1 MRRDATGAWL
11 LTLAM
16 VATPSIAAAD
26 AVTDWD
32 KVACDIVGASKA
44 PTPLG
49 VSTIAITQTA
59 VYEAVNRITRRFP
72 GAGGDQPSGASVE
85 AAVAAANRAA
95 LSALVADQKPAIEAA
110 YLKAIASVADDDA
123 KSAGIAIGERAAA
136 EILSQHAEDGSAA
149 SESYRPVTAAGV
161 YVPTTIPVAS
171 QWLQRKPWLMES
183 AAQFRPG
190 PPPALDSAV
199 WARDYN
205 EVKAL
210 GARNGSSRS
219 AEQTEIAR
227 FWEATKPSI
236 YHGVV
241 RSIAERPG
249 REITRNARLLAAVA
263 QGMDDALIAVFDAKY
278 HYNFWRP
285 ITAIRNGDQDG
296 SEATARDA
304 AWLPLIETPMHPEYP
319 CAHCILAATV
329 GTVIEADV
337 GEDPLPE
344 LSTTSYLLEGVTR
357 RWTSTADFIQE
368 VSNGRI
374 YDGVHYRNSTEV
386 GAAMGRKVGGLAAR
400 AFFGAQG
407 Q

>member
-11 LTLAM
+11 LTLAF
-16 VATPSIAAAD
+16 AAAAPIAAAD

-32 KVACDIVGASKA
+32 KIACDIVGASKA

-49 VSTIAITQTA
+49 VRTIAITQTA

-72 GAGGDQPSGASVE
+72 GAAEDQPPGASVE
-85 AAVAAANRAA
+85 TAIAAANRAA
-95 LSALVADQKPAIEAA
+95 LSALVPDQIPAIEAA
-110 YLKAIASVADDDA
+110 YLKAVNAVADGDA
-123 KSAGIAIGERAAA
+123 KSAGIAIGERAAT
-136 EILSQHAEDGSAA
+136 EILAKRAEDRSAA
-149 SESYRPVTAAGV
+149 SESYRPVTAVGV

-171 QWLQRKPWLMES
+171 QWPQRKPWLLAS

-190 PPPALDSAV
+190 PPPALNSAV
-199 WARDYN
+199 WARDFN

-210 GARNGSSRS
+210 GARNGSSRT

-241 RSIAERPG
+241 RAVADRPG

-263 QGMDDALIAVFDAKY
+263 QGMDDALLAVFDAKY

-304 AWLPLIETPMHPEYP
+304 AWLPFIETPMHPEYP

-329 GTVIEADV
+329 GTVIGADT
-337 GEDPLPE
+337 GEDPLPD

-386 GAAMGRKVGGLAAR
+386 GAAMGRKVGTLVAN

>member
-1 MRRDATGAWL
+1 MRRE
-11 LTLAM
+11 AM
-16 VATPSIAAAD
+16 VAGLLALSLAAASPVSAAD

-32 KVACDIVGASKA
+32 KVACDIVGASKSA
-44 PTPLG
+44 TPLN
-49 VSTIAITQTA
+49 VRAIAITQTA
-59 VYEAVNRITRRFP
+59 VYEAVNRITHRYP
-72 GAGGDQPSGASVE
+72 EAGSDQPLAASVE

-95 LSALVADQKPAIEAA
+95 LSALVPEQAAAIEAA
-110 YLKAIASVADDDA
+110 YLKAVGAVVDGDA
-123 KSAGIAIGERAAA
+123 KDAGVAIGERAATEVLA
-136 EILSQHAEDGSAA
+136 RRADDGSAA
-149 SESYRPVTAAGV
+149 SESYRPVTAVGA

-171 QWLQRKPWLMES
+171 QWPQRKPWLMAS
-183 AAQFRPG
+183 TSQFRPG

-210 GARNGSSRS
+210 GARNGSTRTE
-219 AEQTEIAR
+219 EQTQVAR

-236 YHGVV
+236 YHGLV
-241 RSIAERPG
+241 RAVADRPG
-249 REITRNARLLAAVA
+249 RDITRNARLLAAVA
-263 QGMDDALIAVFDAKY
+263 QGMDDALLAVFDAKY

-296 SEATARDA
+296 NEATARDA
-304 AWLPLIETPMHPEYP
+304 AWTPFIETPMHPEYP

-329 GTVIEADV
+329 GTVIGADA

-368 VSNGRI
+368 VSDGRI

-386 GAAMGRKVGGLAAR
+386 GAAMGRKVGALAAS
-400 AFFGAQG
+400 AFFGAQEK
-407 Q
+407 

>member
-1 MRRDATGAWL
+1 MRRKATRAWL
-11 LTLAM
+11 LALALT
-16 VATPSIAAAD
+16 AAPPIAAAD

-32 KVACDIVGASKA
+32 KIACDIVGAGKA

-49 VSTIAITQTA
+49 VRTIAITQTA

-72 GAGGDQPSGASVE
+72 GAAGDQPPDASVD
-85 AAVAAANRAA
+85 AAVAAASRAT
-95 LSALVADQKPAIEAA
+95 LSALVPDQKPAIEAA
-110 YLKAIASVADDDA
+110 YLKAIDSVADGDA
-123 KSAGIAIGERAAA
+123 KGAGIAIGERAAA
-136 EILSQHAEDGSAA
+136 EMLAKRADDGSTAG
-149 SESYRPVTAAGV
+149 ESYRPATAAGA
-161 YVPTTIPVAS
+161 YAPTTIPVAS
-171 QWLQRKPWLMES
+171 QWPRRKPWLMAS

-190 PPPALDSAV
+190 PPPALDSA
-199 WARDYN
+199 RS
-205 EVKAL
+205 
-210 GARNGSSRS
+210 GSSRTG
-219 AEQTEIAR
+219 EQTEIAR
-227 FWEATKPSI
+227 FWEATMPSI

-241 RSIAERPG
+241 RGVADQPG

-285 ITAIRNGDQDG
+285 VTAIRNGDRDG
-296 SEATARDA
+296 SDATSRDA

-329 GTVIEADV
+329 ATVLEADA
-337 GEDPLPE
+337 GEDPLPG

-357 RWTSTADFIQE
+357 RWTSTQDFVEE

-386 GAAMGRKVGGLAAR
+386 GVAMGRKVGALAAR
-400 AFFGAQG
+400 AFFEAEG